1 MSSIRDIKNYL
12 DAEIKNV
19 VKSPLYRAKNIT
31 MGKPKPPSS
40 YQIESTK
47 NTILEVSYDDRLYVV
62 QYNRRDFMSWFG
74 GNLVPG
80 QYVLVPGGITR
91 TVELLPLINKRW
103 GFDFIESDIADT
115 ELTYKEV
122 NGIRRAI
129 VPLSETNLWFTGQ
142 IEVPLPPTIQ
152 VAGKEAFPIE
162 WDPRPLLVKNTVG
175 ELTREVMCA
184 SLLTYN
190 HDYGSQSGPLS
201 AISQSASLSPSGI
214 GSQAGNLAQALRAVD
229 KLPWTNYTTASAG
242 GSAPYNL
249 ANAYCIYNGPTE
261 GYVFTP
267 PVHGQGSE
275 YLNNSYHDYDSYVNK
290 AHKNVLVV
298 MLDSNNYCSN
308 LNGLLFIHYG
318 GTSDVIAPVEYSPPL
333 HYWPLRG
340 TPVNVMGGPDIAAS
354 IVWHEVAG
362 IGKMAKFTGSSTGYP
377 IGTPLPVNKDFT
389 LQISMHNLSSS
400 NLFGALFISQP
411 ATISAGAL
419 STEGNYPIFHQ
430 GTLRWAAPA
439 LRSNVLAA
447 AESCTLTVVK
457 KGNVYRCY
465 VFGELVTIGDVGTI
479 PEAWTHIYAQYWS
492 GPHVAFNDLY
502 YYDYAMSNDL
512 VKKLARGAYGQR

>member
-19 VKSPLYRAKNIT
+19 IKSPLYRAKNIT
-31 MGKPKPPSS
+31 IGKPKPPSS

-103 GFDFIESDIADT
+103 GFDFTESDIVDT
-115 ELTYKEV
+115 ELTYKDV
-122 NGIRRAI
+122 NGVRRAI
-129 VPLSETNLWFTGQ
+129 VPFSETNLWFTGQ
-142 IEVPLPPTIQ
+142 IEVPLLPTVQ

-162 WDPRPLLVKNTVG
+162 WDPRPLLVKNTAG

-190 HDYGSQSGPLS
+190 HDYGSQSAILS
-201 AISQSASLSPSGI
+201 TITQQGSLSPSTL
-214 GSQAGNLAQALRAVD
+214 GSHANNLIVALRAVD
-229 KLPWTNYTTASAG
+229 KLPWTNYTTAAAG

-249 ANAYCIYNGPTE
+249 AGAYCIYNGPTE
-261 GYVFTP
+261 GYVFMP
-267 PVHGQGSE
+267 PVHGQEST

-290 AHKNVLVV
+290 AHKNVLVI
-298 MLDSNNYCSN
+298 MLESNNYCSN

-318 GTSDVIAPVEYSPPL
+318 GASDVIPPVEYVDPI
-333 HYWPLRG
+333 HYWPLHG
-340 TPVNVMGGPDIAAS
+340 DALNVMGGPQFAAPL
-354 IVWHEVAG
+354 VWTDVAG
-362 IGKMAKFTGSSTGYP
+362 IGKMARLTASSRQAFGAT
-377 IGTPLPVNKDFT
+377 LPVTDDYT
-389 LQISMHNLSSS
+389 LQI
-400 NLFGALFISQP
+400 
-411 ATISAGAL
+411 TV
-419 STEGNYPIFHQ
+419 
-430 GTLRWAAPA
+430 
-439 LRSNVLAA
+439 SNVGTSPIRDYIFLDAA
-447 AESCTLTVVK
+447 TPTPPGSISTLTDAVALTGGTVEWVAPSYRGLTIVGLETTVVTVVK
-457 KGNVYRCY
+457 KGGKYRSY
-465 VFGELVTIGDVGTI
+465 VNGELVVTGTI
-479 PEAWTHIYAQYWS
+479 QNTIAAFTHIYGYPLYTTAVGFS
-492 GPHVAFNDLY
+492 DIY

-512 VKKLARGAYGQR
+512 VKKLARGVYGQR